1 MKITFTKMLAP
12 AAALAVAFSL
22 GACSTSDESVS
33 AKEPSAQAANEAQ
46 ADGTEE
52 ITLYVTRHGKTMLN
66 TTDRVQGWADSPL
79 TEPGVEV
86 TEDLGPGLD
95 AEGIRFDAVY
105 SSDSGRAIET
115 ANLVLNQVG
124 QAESINLQQLEDL
137 REWNFGTFEGDYND
151 NMLEAVTKQTNY
163 QGDEDVRVG
172 LGIEA
177 LANAVAA
184 ADETGIAE
192 DGTQTEERTR
202 RAMDTITQTSVA
214 NGDSTVLVTAHG
226 LTINALLHMIDPNIS
241 TVQIPNAAVAKIVY
255 RDGDYTIESMND
267 ESFIEKGTALRS

>member
-1 MKITFTKMLAP
+1 MKITFIKMLAP

-22 GACSTSDESVS
+22 GACSTSDESGS

-86 TEDLGPGLD
+86 AEDLGRGLD
-95 AEGIRFDAVY
+95 AEDIRFDAVY

-124 QAESINLQQLEDL
+124 QADSIDLQQLGDL

-177 LANAVAA
+177 LANAIAA

-192 DGTQTEERTR
+192 DWTQIEERTR
-202 RAMDTITQTSVA
+202 RAIDTITQTSVA
-214 NGDSTVLVTAHG
+214 NGDRTVLVTAHG

-267 ESFIEKGTALRS
+267 VSFIEKGAALRS